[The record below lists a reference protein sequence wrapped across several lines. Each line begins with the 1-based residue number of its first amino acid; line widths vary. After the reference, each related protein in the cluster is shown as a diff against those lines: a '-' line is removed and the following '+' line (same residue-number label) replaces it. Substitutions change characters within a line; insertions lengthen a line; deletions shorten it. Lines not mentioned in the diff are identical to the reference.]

1 MSFNVFFEN
10 ALNKFNR
17 VFRPA
22 PSITSV
28 LPKDMIKHI
37 FSFLNNTDVGNFEQA
52 SRNLYAIAS
61 NPLNRIHT
69 PFRLTCR
76 DLSLNLTAQIE
87 KVREAVVN
95 RPLTQQE
102 MREGGLTRTGFSYS
116 AEQAYHME
124 LSANSSTC
132 LNQLFNSFKQYLV
145 QLNAEGKKEEL
156 SINFLAMT
164 KLIEGSIK
172 STKVDFKKFLAM
184 TKLIEGSIKSTKV
197 DFKDLTQAKAN
208 TTVQDFHVKVFDDL
222 INSYANQSPETIDP
236 DSFKERVDLIKE
248 LFNNID
254 RRNIE
259 SELKYALIQNGRLL
273 GN

>member
-172 STKVDFKKFLAM
+172 STKVDFK
-184 TKLIEGSIKSTKV
+184 
-197 DFKDLTQAKAN
+197 DLTQAKAN